1 MDASRRK
8 ASYQSLSRAWAIAC
22 LVLAAGGVAH
32 AQPIERLPD
41 IYVTASRLGTGIVGT
56 STSVITGEE
65 IERSAGY
72 TLQDLLA
79 QQPGIQLQNLHGGVG
94 GASSTVDMRGFGA
107 FAVSNTLVLV
117 NGRRLNDVDMA
128 GVDFLA
134 IPRTSIDRIEITRGN
149 SGAVLYG
156 DGAVGGVINIIT
168 KTNVGLPPSARI
180 SGAFGS
186 FRQREG
192 GLSANTSSG
201 PFTASAYGNAIDS
214 DGYRVNNEL
223 RERNAVGDFRYAGEL
238 GSVYFNISGDDQH
251 LGLPGARRV
260 TLATSQVATDPR
272 GATTPFDYA
281 DKQGLNATGGVSR
294 MLAPGTELIVDG
306 GVRHKAQQA
315 AAMLAFLENYI
326 DTTLTTLSLT
336 PRIISSQTVLGLP
349 AKAVAGVDVYHSN
362 YDSARSLRKGD
373 PPHHRY
379 AIDQLVVA
387 GYLQPTIAVRPDTDV
402 SAGVRVQ
409 RADVSARDRFD
420 PTAPANF
427 PPPEG
432 IPLDKTETNRA
443 LHVGI
448 EHRPN
453 DHLAIF
459 ARMAR
464 SFRFPNVDE
473 RIGLALFGTPTTFD
487 LRTQTSRDYEGGV
500 RARWG
505 AFSGQASIYDMRLE
519 NEIHFDPINFVN
531 FNLDPTRRYGYES
544 AATYQVNA
552 ALRLKA
558 GLAYT
563 RSVFRAGA
571 FAGNDVPLVSR
582 WTENA
587 GVSWDIWG
595 RRLVFDGVVR
605 YVGARR
611 MDNDQ
616 ANFQPLIPPTT
627 LVDLKIGGEID
638 RFYWSVAVFNV
649 FDVHYFDYAV
659 ASSFTFGTYNA
670 YPLPGRTFLA
680 RGAVTY

>member
-251 LGLPGARRV
+251 LGLPGARR
-260 TLATSQVATDPR
+260 
-272 GATTPFDYA
+272 G
-281 DKQGLNATGGVSR
+281 
-294 MLAPGTELIVDG
+294 
-306 GVRHKAQQA
+306 
-315 AAMLAFLENYI
+315 
-326 DTTLTTLSLT
+326 
-336 PRIISSQTVLGLP
+336 
-349 AKAVAGVDVYHSN
+349 
-362 YDSARSLRKGD
+362 
-373 PPHHRY
+373 
-379 AIDQLVVA
+379 
-387 GYLQPTIAVRPDTDV
+387 
-402 SAGVRVQ
+402 
-409 RADVSARDRFD
+409 
-420 PTAPANF
+420 
-427 PPPEG
+427 
-432 IPLDKTETNRA
+432 
-443 LHVGI
+443 
-448 EHRPN
+448 
-453 DHLAIF
+453 
-459 ARMAR
+459 
-464 SFRFPNVDE
+464 
-473 RIGLALFGTPTTFD
+473 
-487 LRTQTSRDYEGGV
+487 
-500 RARWG
+500 
-505 AFSGQASIYDMRLE
+505 
-519 NEIHFDPINFVN
+519 
-531 FNLDPTRRYGYES
+531 
-544 AATYQVNA
+544 
-552 ALRLKA
+552 
-558 GLAYT
+558 
-563 RSVFRAGA
+563 
-571 FAGNDVPLVSR
+571 
-582 WTENA
+582 
-587 GVSWDIWG
+587 
-595 RRLVFDGVVR
+595 
-605 YVGARR
+605 
-611 MDNDQ
+611 
-616 ANFQPLIPPTT
+616 
-627 LVDLKIGGEID
+627 
-638 RFYWSVAVFNV
+638 
-649 FDVHYFDYAV
+649 
-659 ASSFTFGTYNA
+659 
-670 YPLPGRTFLA
+670 
-680 RGAVTY
+680 

>member
-1 MDASRRK
+1 
-8 ASYQSLSRAWAIAC
+8 
-22 LVLAAGGVAH
+22 
-32 AQPIERLPD
+32 
-41 IYVTASRLGTGIVGT
+41 
-56 STSVITGEE
+56 
-65 IERSAGY
+65 
-72 TLQDLLA
+72 
-79 QQPGIQLQNLHGGVG
+79 
-94 GASSTVDMRGFGA
+94 
-107 FAVSNTLVLV
+107 
-117 NGRRLNDVDMA
+117 
-128 GVDFLA
+128 
-134 IPRTSIDRIEITRGN
+134 
-149 SGAVLYG
+149 
-156 DGAVGGVINIIT
+156 
-168 KTNVGLPPSARI
+168 
-180 SGAFGS
+180 
-186 FRQREG
+186 
-192 GLSANTSSG
+192 
-201 PFTASAYGNAIDS
+201 
-214 DGYRVNNEL
+214 
-223 RERNAVGDFRYAGEL
+223 
-238 GSVYFNISGDDQH
+238 
-251 LGLPGARRV
+251 
-260 TLATSQVATDPR
+260 
-272 GATTPFDYA
+272 
-281 DKQGLNATGGVSR
+281 
-294 MLAPGTELIVDG
+294 
-306 GVRHKAQQA
+306 
-315 AAMLAFLENYI
+315 
-326 DTTLTTLSLT
+326 
-336 PRIISSQTVLGLP
+336 
-349 AKAVAGVDVYHSN
+349 
-362 YDSARSLRKGD
+362 
-373 PPHHRY
+373 
-379 AIDQLVVA
+379 
-387 GYLQPTIAVRPDTDV
+387 
-402 SAGVRVQ
+402 
-409 RADVSARDRFD
+409 
-420 PTAPANF
+420 
-427 PPPEG
+427 
-432 IPLDKTETNRA
+432 
-443 LHVGI
+443 
-448 EHRPN
+448 
-453 DHLAIF
+453 
-459 ARMAR
+459 MAR

-605 YVGARR
+605 YIGARR